1 MKNYK
6 TKAEKFNEVF
16 RLMDGFKTMG
26 TYYLPSNKQNV
37 YDCLT
42 EDEKELYNLFWN
54 ENFHINRERL
64 NYSFSKGN
72 DKKYDKLIEEAFNL
86 LEKAFKE
93 YISDN
98 EGNISLCNRAEYSLK
113 EKLEKINLLKE
124 SFNKTPEYSDEFY
137 NIGVDIEIPGVGIVK
152 KTEPKLSEDG
162 YITNRTGCFEFVL
175 RDNFSL
181 EEGLY
186 IFPEFDNLRFDL
198 SEKGYIDK
206 ELTLCINI
214 DTELQKEF
222 VGLMKQY
229 IDDFETQLM
238 EYNIPH
244 EDIRYS
250 KYDVYSKKE
259 LL

>member
-16 RLMDGFKTMG
+16 RLMDDFKTRG
-26 TYYLPSNKQNV
+26 VYYLPSRNQNV

-42 EDEKELYNLFWN
+42 ESEKEFYNLLWN
-54 ENFHINRERL
+54 ENFEICRGRL

-72 DKKYDKLIEEAFNL
+72 NEKYDNLIEEAFNL

-98 EGNISLCNRAEYSLK
+98 EGNISLCNRVEYSLK
-113 EKLEKINLLKE
+113 EKLEKINSLKE
-124 SFNKTPEYSDEFY
+124 NFNKTPEYSKEFY
-137 NIGVDIEIPGVGIVK
+137 NIGVDINIPGVGVVNKI
-152 KTEPKLSEDG
+152 EPKLNKDG
-162 YITNRTGCFEFVL
+162 HITNRTGCFEFVL
-175 RDNFSL
+175 KDDFNL

-186 IFPEFDNLRFDL
+186 VFPEFDNLRFDL
-198 SEKGYIDK
+198 IEQGYTSK
-206 ELTLCINI
+206 YLTFCINA
-214 DTELQKEF
+214 DTKLQKDFME
-222 VGLMKQY
+222 LMKQY
-229 IDDFETQLM
+229 IDDFESQLM

>member
-1 MKNYK
+1 MKKYK

-16 RLMDGFKTMG
+16 RLMDSFETMG
-26 TYYLPSNKQNV
+26 IYYLPSSKQNV

-42 EDEKELYNLFWN
+42 EDEKEMYSLFWN
-54 ENFHINRERL
+54 ENFDINRERL
-64 NYSFSKGN
+64 SHSFSKGN

-93 YISDN
+93 YISDDK
-98 EGNISLCNRAEYSLK
+98 GNISLCNRVEYSLK
-113 EKLEKINLLKE
+113 EKIEKIILLKE
-124 SFNKTPEYSDEFY
+124 SFNKIPEYSDEFY
-137 NIGVDIEIPGVGIVK
+137 NIGIDMEIPEVGIVK
-152 KTEPKLSEDG
+152 KIEPKLSEDG

-175 RDNFSL
+175 RDDFSL

-198 SEKGYIDK
+198 IEKNYTCK

-214 DTELQKEF
+214 DTELEKEF
-222 VGLMKQY
+222 VELMKQY
-229 IDDFETQLM
+229 IDDFEAQLN
-238 EYNIPH
+238 EYNIIH

-250 KYDVYSKKE
+250 KYDVYSTNE